1 MLTLLACL
9 LVSTGCVAVS
19 AKNNRF
25 GSARQAVV
33 LGGSIYIVD
42 TRTGAVWPAKAPFLA
57 EPPADDK
64 D

>member
-1 MLTLLACL
+1 MLALLATL
-9 LVSTGCVAVS
+9 LVSSGCVAVS

-33 LGGSIYIVD
+33 LGGAIYIVD
-42 TRTGAVWPAKAPFLA
+42 TQTGAVWPARAPLA